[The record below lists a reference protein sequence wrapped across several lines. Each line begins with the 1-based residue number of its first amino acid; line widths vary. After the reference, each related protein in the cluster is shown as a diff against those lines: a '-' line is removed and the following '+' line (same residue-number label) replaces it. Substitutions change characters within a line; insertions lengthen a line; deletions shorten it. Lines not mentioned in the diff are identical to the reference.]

1 MRTLFTMIEPGSS
14 VLVVGVSAGAGI
26 GTESMVE
33 SGLAK
38 HADIVGLTYPPV
50 SAPVLGAATVRGD
63 ARALPFVDNSFDYVV
78 SNAVI
83 EHVGGRDGARRMLLE
98 GNRVA
103 RRGWIHTT
111 PNRRF
116 PIEVHTGVPVLHW
129 LPRAARESAFS
140 WIGIAFPEEH
150 YHLFTARS
158 LRRLG
163 IPAVTRVASRVG
175 VAMTLFIM
183 SPELAL
189 RCGAARRSLRGRGT
203 SAR

>member
-1 MRTLFTMIEPGSS
+1 MLLVGISPGE
-14 VLVVGVSAGAGI
+14 GI

-33 SGLAK
+33 RALAK
-38 HADIVGLTYPPV
+38 HANVVGLVYSPV
-50 SAPVLGAATVRGD
+50 SAPVLGCPTVRGD
-63 ARALPFVDNSFDYVV
+63 ARTLPFVDNSFDYVV

-83 EHVGGRDGARRMLLE
+83 EHVGGRNGASQMLLE

-129 LPRAARESAFS
+129 LPRAAREGAFS
-140 WIGIAFPEEH
+140 LAGIAFPEEH
-150 YHLFTARS
+150 YYLFTARS

-163 IPAVTRVASRVG
+163 IPVATRVASRVG

-183 SPELAL
+183 NPELAQRL
-189 RCGAARRSLRGRGT
+189 DKHHEAVHRSLRAGGT
-203 SAR
+203 SARLRS